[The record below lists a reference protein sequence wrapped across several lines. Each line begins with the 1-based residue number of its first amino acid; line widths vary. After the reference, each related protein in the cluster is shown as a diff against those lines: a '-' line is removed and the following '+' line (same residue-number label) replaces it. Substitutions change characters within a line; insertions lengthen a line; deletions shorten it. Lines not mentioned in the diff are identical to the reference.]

1 MSTLCDVT
9 NHARCA
15 ILATSAGECKP
26 ARLAKGSNQV
36 FQVQIK
42 TAPNAAWKLP
52 RVGQFTFN
60 SLPDSISAAQSLDQ
74 DGYFSFKARDVRIF
88 NTVTNERVT
97 TEDVK

>member
-9 NHARCA
+9 NIAMVA
-15 ILATSAGECKP
+15 ILATSGGEGKP

-42 TAPNAAWKLP
+42 TAPNAPWKRP
-52 RVGQFTFN
+52 RFGQFTFN
-60 SLPDSISAAQSLDQ
+60 SVPDAISAAQSLDQ
-74 DGYFSFKARDVRIF
+74 DGYFSFNARDVRIF